1 MVNIAIDGP
10 SGAGKSTAARAAA
23 LKLGYVYIDTGAMYR
38 TVGLYMLRNNVDIK
52 NQTETVISLL
62 PNVKIDLGYID
73 GVQHIFLNGEDVSD
87 LIRTPE
93 ISMAASCVGTIRKV
107 RENMTALQREIA
119 EKYNCIIDGRD
130 IGTFVLPEADV
141 KIFLTAD
148 VKARAKRRYDELIR
162 KGNTVKYDDVLSD
175 MIKRDKND
183 SSRECMP
190 LKKAEDA
197 VLIDTTSMSLDDEVE
212 AVIQCIRDRLQ

>member
-10 SGAGKSTAARAAA
+10 SGAGKSTVARAAA
-23 LKLGYVYIDTGAMYR
+23 IKLGYVYIDTGAMYR

-52 NQTETVISLL
+52 TQTETVISLL
-62 PNVKIDLGYID
+62 PNVKIDLGYIED
-73 GVQHIFLNGEDVSD
+73 VQHIFLNGEDVSD

-93 ISMAASCVGTIRKV
+93 VSMAASDVGTIMKV

-119 EKYNCIIDGRD
+119 EKYNCIMDGRD
-130 IGTFVLPEADV
+130 IGTFVLPGADV

-148 VKARAKRRYDELIR
+148 VKARAKRRYDELIK
-162 KGNTVKYDDVLSD
+162 KGNAVKYDDVLSD
-175 MIKRDKND
+175 MVTRDKND

-190 LKKAEDA
+190 LKRAEDA
-197 VLIDTTSMSLDDEVE
+197 VLIDTTSMSLDDEIE
-212 AVIQCIRDRLQ
+212 AVIQCIRDRIE

>member
-10 SGAGKSTAARAAA
+10 SGAGKSTVARAAA
-23 LKLGYVYIDTGAMYR
+23 IKLGYVYIDTGAMYR

-52 NQTETVISLL
+52 AQTETVISLL
-62 PNVKIDLGYID
+62 PNVKIDLGYIED
-73 GVQHIFLNGEDVSD
+73 VQHIFLNGEDVSD

-93 ISMAASCVGTIRKV
+93 VSMAASDVGTIMKV

-119 EKYNCIIDGRD
+119 EKYNCIMDGRD
-130 IGTFVLPEADV
+130 IGTFVLPGADV

-148 VKARAKRRYDELIR
+148 VKARAKRRYDELIK
-162 KGNTVKYDDVLSD
+162 KGNTVKFDDVLSD
-175 MIKRDKND
+175 MVTRDKND

-197 VLIDTTSMSLDDEVE
+197 VLIDTTSMSLDDEIE
-212 AVIQCIRDRLQ
+212 AVIQCIRDRIG

>member
-10 SGAGKSTAARAAA
+10 SGAGKSTVARAAA
-23 LKLGYVYIDTGAMYR
+23 IKLGYVYIDTGAMYR

-52 NQTETVISLL
+52 TQTETVISLL
-62 PNVKIDLGYID
+62 PNVKIDLGYIED
-73 GVQHIFLNGEDVSD
+73 VQHIFLNGEDVSD

-93 ISMAASCVGTIRKV
+93 VSMAASDVGTIMKV

-119 EKYNCIIDGRD
+119 EKYNCIMDGRD
-130 IGTFVLPEADV
+130 IGTFVLPGADV

-148 VKARAKRRYDELIR
+148 VKARAKRRYDELIK
-162 KGNTVKYDDVLSD
+162 KGNAVKYDDVLSD
-175 MIKRDKND
+175 MVTRDKND

-197 VLIDTTSMSLDDEVE
+197 VLIDTTSMSLDDEIE
-212 AVIQCIRDRLQ
+212 AVIQCIRDRIE

>member
-10 SGAGKSTAARAAA
+10 SGAGKSTVARAAA
-23 LKLGYVYIDTGAMYR
+23 IKLGYVYIDTGAMYR

-52 NQTETVISLL
+52 TQTETVISLL
-62 PNVKIDLGYID
+62 PNVKIDLGYIEN
-73 GVQHIFLNGEDVSD
+73 VQHIFLNGEDVSD

-93 ISMAASCVGTIRKV
+93 VSMAASDVGTIMKV

-119 EKYNCIIDGRD
+119 EKYNCIMDGRD
-130 IGTFVLPEADV
+130 IGTFVLPGADV

-148 VKARAKRRYDELIR
+148 VKARAKRRYDELIK
-162 KGNTVKYDDVLSD
+162 KGNTVKFDDVLSD
-175 MIKRDKND
+175 MVTRDKND

-197 VLIDTTSMSLDDEVE
+197 VLIDTTSMSLDDEIE
-212 AVIQCIRDRLQ
+212 AVIQCIRDRIE